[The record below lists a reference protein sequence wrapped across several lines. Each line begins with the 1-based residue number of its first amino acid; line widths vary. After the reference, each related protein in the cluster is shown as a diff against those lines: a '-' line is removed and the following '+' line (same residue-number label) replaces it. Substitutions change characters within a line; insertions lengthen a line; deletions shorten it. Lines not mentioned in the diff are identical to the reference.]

1 MSELPIVLLVLL
13 FVALL
18 ARMDLI
24 FYVVYVLA
32 GTYALSRWWARRN
45 AASLQLSR
53 QFADRLFVG
62 ERTDVDIEIRN
73 PGWWPVPWLRYEEA
87 PPSALFSGAP
97 LRQVIAL
104 GPKACAHL
112 RYQWEGQRRGY
123 YRVGPGRFST
133 GDVFGFAESGGTFVE
148 PRPVIVYP
156 RVIPFTY
163 VELFS
168 RSPLGTIKSP
178 QHIFPDPARV
188 AGVRDYRAG
197 DPIRA
202 VDWKSTARL
211 GALQVKKLE
220 SAVSLTTVIFL
231 DFNVAAYSRHMRVN
245 ASEWAV
251 VVAASLANY
260 LVDQRQAVGLAS
272 NGLDRPTDVRCWTIP
287 PRPGRPH
294 LMRLLEWLARV
305 ELAETT
311 ALADWLPSAAA
322 GLPWGTTLVLVTS
335 TGDETS
341 CAGLHRLRRAGLN
354 PVLIAVEPHAQFGVV
369 EERCRRLG
377 IIAYLAADE
386 GSLRRWQAGRS
397 ARVA

>member
-32 GTYALSRWWARRN
+32 GMYALSRWWAGRN

-53 QFADRLFVG
+53 QFTDRLFVG
-62 ERTDVDIEIRN
+62 KSTDVDIEIRN

-87 PPSALFSGAP
+87 PPSALFSGAR
-97 LRQVIAL
+97 LRQAISL
-104 GPKACAHL
+104 GPKACVHL
-112 RYQWEGQRRGY
+112 SYRLEGQRRGY
-123 YRVGPGRFST
+123 YQVGPGCLRT
-133 GDVFGFAESGGTFVE
+133 GDVFGFAESGDTFIE

-156 RVIPFTY
+156 RIIPFTY
-163 VELFS
+163 VEMLS

-178 QHIFPDPARV
+178 QRLYPDPARV
-188 AGVRDYRAG
+188 VGVRDYRAG

-211 GALQVKKLE
+211 GVLQVKKLE

-231 DFNVAAYSRHMRVN
+231 DLNMAAYSRQLRVN
-245 ASEWAV
+245 ASEWAI

-260 LVDQRQAVGLAS
+260 LVGQRQAVGLAS
-272 NGLDRPTDVRCWTIP
+272 NGLDRPTNVRCWTIP
-287 PRPGRPH
+287 PRPGRAH

-311 ALADWLPSAAA
+311 TLADWLPGAAA
-322 GLPWGTTLVLVTS
+322 GLPWGTTAVLVTP
-335 TGDETS
+335 TGDESS

-354 PVLIAVEPHAQFGVV
+354 PVLIAVEPHAQFSVV

-377 IIAYLAADE
+377 IIAYQVADE
-386 GSLRRWQAGRS
+386 GSLRRWQTGRS